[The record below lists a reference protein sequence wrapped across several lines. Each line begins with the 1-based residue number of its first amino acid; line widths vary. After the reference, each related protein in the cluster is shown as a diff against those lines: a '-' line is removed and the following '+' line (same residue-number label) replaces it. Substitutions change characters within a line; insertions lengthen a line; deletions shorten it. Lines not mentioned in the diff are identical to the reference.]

1 MTLHS
6 AELFLTSNNLKIG
19 DVLVI
24 NSLEWTIASVH
35 SDIIDFYRESI
46 DGSNRV
52 LQMNER
58 ELNTLLMKKKESE

>member
-6 AELFLTSNNLKIG
+6 AEIFLTSNNLKIG

-24 NSLEWTIASVH
+24 NSMEWTIASVH

-58 ELNTLLMKKKESE
+58 ELNMVLQEQPR

>member
-1 MTLHS
+1 LTLHS
-6 AELFLTSNNLKIG
+6 AEIFLTLNNLKIG

-24 NSLEWTIASVH
+24 NSMEWTIASIH
-35 SDIIDFYRESI
+35 SDIIDFYREGI

-58 ELNTLLMKKKESE
+58 ELDTLLQEQPR

>member
-6 AELFLTSNNLKIG
+6 AEIFLTSNNLKIG

-24 NSLEWTIASVH
+24 NSQEWTIASVH
-35 SDIIDFYRESI
+35 SDIIDFYREAI
-46 DGSNRV
+46 DGSSRV

-58 ELNTLLMKKKESE
+58 ELNTLLQEQPR

>member
-6 AELFLTSNNLKIG
+6 AEIFLTSNNLKIG

-24 NSLEWTIASVH
+24 NSMEWTIASVH

-58 ELNTLLMKKKESE
+58 ELNTVLQEQPR